1 LELNVIEVC
10 VKAMSIKF
18 SIMSSNKKYLS
29 IIFTS
34 IFLLAV
40 VLTQTSSSAESQ
52 AGKQNVL
59 RRASLEWMQL
69 GFRQYQSNQFEDAEQ
84 SFRRALV
91 FKKYLTE
98 AELLKINDYLAKAR
112 SGSSEGIQPAEN
124 IQPAK
129 AEEKVEDGETLAVKQ
144 QQQTAK
150 EPKTISSLIEQK
162 DQSVTPAAPDV
173 SENQS
178 EAESP
183 AEVIVVKDKSFM
195 SELMLL
201 SDWLS
206 ENRRNVLMIG
216 LPVLAVLLIIMKLQ
230 RRIKPIRRIYANYA
244 PASSSFIGAKL
255 NGDRKTGR
263 PASTVAN
270 PKWKSFEQST
280 EHWKKN
286 AVKSP
291 AERKP
296 VETKEKWPPQKDKPA
311 AGDVAVAKV
320 EKKQCGKCKQF
331 KPHSEF
337 YKNKST
343 KDGLARW
350 CKQCKKEYRRKR
362 AAEKK

>member
-1 LELNVIEVC
+1 
-10 VKAMSIKF
+10 MSF
-18 SIMSSNKKYLS
+18 NKKYLC
-29 IIFTS
+29 IVLTS
-34 IFLLAV
+34 IFLPAV
-40 VLTQTSSSAESQ
+40 FLTQVSSSAESQ
-52 AGKQNVL
+52 TGKQNVL

-69 GFRQYQSNQFEDAEQ
+69 GFKQYRSNQFEDAEK

-129 AEEKVEDGETLAVKQ
+129 AQEKVEDGEPLAVKQ
-144 QQQTAK
+144 QQKTEKA
-150 EPKTISSLIEQK
+150 PKIIESQIEQK
-162 DQSVTPAAPDV
+162 DQSVTPAGPNV
-173 SENQS
+173 PENQS

-183 AEVIVVKDKSFM
+183 PEVIVIKDKSFR
-195 SELMLL
+195 SELMSL

-206 ENRRNVLMIG
+206 DNRRNILLIG
-216 LPVLAVLLIIMKLQ
+216 LPVLAVLIIIMKLQ
-230 RRIKPIRRIYANYA
+230 RRVKPIRRVYANYA
-244 PASSSFIGAKL
+244 PASSSFIGSKL
-255 NGDRKTGR
+255 NGGSKSGR
-263 PASTVAN
+263 GASAAAAN

-280 EHWKKN
+280 DHWKKN

-291 AERKP
+291 AERNQ
-296 VETKEKWPPQKDKPA
+296 VETKEKWPQQKDKSA
-311 AGDVAVAKV
+311 AGDAAVAQV
-320 EKKQCGKCKQF
+320 EKKQCGKCRQF

-350 CKQCKKEYRRKR
+350 CKQCKKEYRQKR

>member
-1 LELNVIEVC
+1 
-10 VKAMSIKF
+10 MSIKF
-18 SIMSSNKKYLS
+18 SIMSFNRKYLC
-29 IIFTS
+29 IVMTS
-34 IFLLAV
+34 IFLPAV
-40 VLTQTSSSAESQ
+40 VLTQVCSSAESQ
-52 AGKQNVL
+52 AEKQNVL
-59 RRASLEWMQL
+59 RQASLEWMQV
-69 GFRQYQSNQFEDAEQ
+69 GFKQYQSNQFENAEK

-112 SGSSEGIQPAEN
+112 SGSSEGIQPAES

-129 AEEKVEDGETLAVKQ
+129 AEEKVKDGKTLAVKQ

-162 DQSVTPAAPDV
+162 DQSVTSAGPSV

-178 EAESP
+178 EAESS
-183 AEVIVVKDKSFM
+183 AEVIIVEDKSFR
-195 SELMLL
+195 SEFMRL

-206 ENRRNVLMIG
+206 ENRRNVLLTG
-216 LPVLAVLLIIMKLQ
+216 LPVLAVLIIIMKLQ
-230 RRIKPIRRIYANYA
+230 GPRIKPIRRVYANYA

-255 NGDRKTGR
+255 NGGRKTGR
-263 PASTVAN
+263 PASAAN

-280 EHWKKN
+280 DHWKKN

-291 AERKP
+291 TERKE
-296 VETKEKWPPQKDKPA
+296 VETKEKWPPQKDKSA
-311 AGDVAVAKV
+311 AGDAAVVKV

-350 CKQCKKEYRRKR
+350 CKQCKKEYRQKH
-362 AAEKK
+362 ATKKK